1 MATAASTGEFSIAGM
16 SEFLDALNQLDYT
29 KQKKVLMKAVREG
42 AEPIRIEAGNRAPRG
57 ETGNLSESQ
66 MVTAAGQD
74 SDINEVS
81 VKIGPEIDAFYG
93 LFQEL
98 GTAFAPAQ
106 SFLLPAFE
114 DKLGEAQEL
123 IGQIL
128 WNEIV
133 KATR

>member
-1 MATAASTGEFSIAGM
+1 MAIAASSGDFSIAGM
-16 SEFLDALNQLDYT
+16 AEFLDALESLDYT
-29 KQKKVLMKAVREG
+29 RQKQVLMKAVREG
-42 AEPIRIEAGNRAPRG
+42 AEPIRVEAGNRSPRG
-57 ETGNLSESQ
+57 ETGNLSESE
-66 MVTAAGQD
+66 MITAAGQD
-74 SDINEVS
+74 NDINSVS

-93 LFQEL
+93 LFQEI

-114 DKLGEAQEL
+114 DKLSESQEL